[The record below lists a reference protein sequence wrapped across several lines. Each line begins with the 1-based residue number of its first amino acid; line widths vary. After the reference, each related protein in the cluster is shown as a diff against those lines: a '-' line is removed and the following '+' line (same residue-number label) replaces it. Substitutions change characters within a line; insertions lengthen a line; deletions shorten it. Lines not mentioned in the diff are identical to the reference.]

1 MKKIVV
7 LLLCIVTLVS
17 LSAKSYV
24 SLGLSY
30 MKSGAVYDT
39 STVTSFQLE
48 GKENIVSLDTSVR
61 WIPFEHFGLLLD
73 IDAGAVLE
81 KDVISVSSAL
91 PVLRSNQRLG
101 FSLSYDIADRLNL
114 ALDVFALSML
124 NYCKG
129 SYFNKPQWTISTLDG
144 SWGYG
149 AGVSLSY
156 YITENSGVYA
166 AFDWEKVIVGIG
178 LSDVKKSEKE
188 RFEHSKAET
197 YGSVNKFSLGYMWRI

>member
-17 LSAKSYV
+17 LSAKGYM

-48 GKENIVSLDTSVR
+48 GKENVVSLDTSVR
-61 WIPFEHFGLLLD
+61 WIPFKHLGLYLN
-73 IDAGAVLE
+73 IDGGALLE
-81 KDVISVSSAL
+81 KDIVSVSSSF
-91 PVLRSNQRLG
+91 PVLRTNQRLG

-114 ALDVFALSML
+114 ALDVFALSMI
-124 NYCKG
+124 NYCEG

-149 AGVSLSY
+149 AGISLSY
-156 YITENSGVYA
+156 YVTENSGVYA
-166 AFDWEKVIVGIG
+166 SFDWEKVIVGIG